1 MAESVLCASA
11 AVMARV
17 SMTASGDQ
25 LRLSRPGPCA
35 RLRAYSRSPPVTD
48 STPHDVQRFL
58 QGIEKKH
65 GLGSELVL
73 KVRTDSGKVRRKTG
87 TFLGFRGDEVGL
99 RNSAWNGDKWFD
111 LADVADAWKKGTSEG

>member
-1 MAESVLCASA
+1 M
-11 AVMARV
+11 
-17 SMTASGDQ
+17 
-25 LRLSRPGPCA
+25 
-35 RLRAYSRSPPVTD
+35 TD

-87 TFLGFRGDEVGL
+87 TFLGFRADAVGL
-99 RNSAWNGDKWFD
+99 RNSAWNGDKWFP
-111 LADVADAWKKGTSEG
+111 LADVADAWKKGTGEG